1 MVRYGNKNFNNREK
15 AILTIRGKF
24 DADNYANRKQAKLT
38 TVQKYG
44 TENYSQTKEF
54 VDRVRMAYNQKTNDE
69 IWQD

>member
-38 TVQKYG
+38 TVQ
-44 TENYSQTKEF
+44 NM
-54 VDRVRMAYNQKTNDE
+54 VPKTIPKLKNL
-69 IWQD
+69 